1 MGEGAGG
8 QEIRNEK
15 KYEKV
20 PGRKQREKLKTRQSN
35 WGGKGGHRGPEES
48 VREQKQKT
56 GRERYMRVR

>member
-35 WGGKGGHRGPEES
+35 WGGRGDTGDQRKVLGSKNKKQGEKG
-48 VREQKQKT
+48 T
-56 GRERYMRVR
+56 